1 MMVDFELL
9 RSYALVILINRS
21 LLSNLSS
28 ISDILS
34 SIDYMIFLK
43 ILNGTNSSEVDG
55 MLAFYIDR
63 DS

>member
-43 ILNGTNSSEVDG
+43 ILNGTNSSEVNG
-55 MLAFYIDR
+55 MLEFYMDR